1 MKPAGEWDILN
12 PVKLTARQIER
23 LVKQGEIVKTEC
35 KDASWGLPDSLWESY
50 SSFANTDGGVIL
62 LGVKEVDRKFS
73 IAGVP
78 KAATLIKR
86 FWDGVNNRE
95 KVSVNIL
102 FDRHVYSVKCRGRDV
117 VVIEVPRADRQD
129 RPVYIGKDM
138 FSGTFRRNG
147 EGDYHCPRE
156 SVKAMVRDACVETA
170 DACLLEELTVDD
182 LCPKTIRSYRN
193 RFKSK
198 KPEHVWN
205 DLPDEEFL
213 VRIRA
218 ARRGEDGKVHPNIAG
233 LVCFAEFGQ
242 IMDVLPDFFLDYRE
256 KLSTDTRWTDR
267 VAAHDANWSGNIY
280 DFYMMIYDRI
290 TSHVKVPFELDADGL
305 RVEENEIHKSLRELL
320 ANALIHA
327 DYHGRRGIIIEKQA
341 QTISFAN
348 PGIFRVNKAVA
359 VEGGTSDARNSHI
372 FNIFALVDIGER
384 SGTGLADLYGHWKK
398 NNLPAPVITE
408 EYDPDRVKITVY
420 TDSDQDPTK
429 TRPRPVQD
437 PTKSAPEVPQKCP
450 KGAPEVPQECSK
462 SAQDRPKTGPRLT
475 QDRPKLG
482 PKSAQDQSEIG
493 PRKDGVL
500 PDSTIIVPSELRNE
514 LASVRQVY
522 KAIVANPK
530 ATYRGLAVQ
539 LDFAKDTIGRAIAI
553 LIRLKLIRR
562 EGNKQT
568 GHWEVIG

>member
-1 MKPAGEWDILN
+1 LTGNAAILAAHEKTLTGGWKCRRLEGGCPSQGCAPLGQRVACPLNAAIPKLPQNRDSRLKPAGEWGILIS
-12 PVKLTARQIER
+12 VKLTAKQIER
-23 LVKQGEIVKTEC
+23 LVKQGEIVHTEC
-35 KDASWGLPDSLWESY
+35 KEASGGLPDALWESY

-73 IAGVP
+73 ITGVP

-129 RPVYIGKDM
+129 RPVYVGKDM

-170 DACLLEELTVDD
+170 DACLLDELTVDD
-182 LCPKTIRSYRN
+182 LCSKTIRSYRN

-205 DLPDEEFL
+205 DLSDEEFL

-218 ARRGEDGKVHPNIAG
+218 ARRGEDGKVHPNLAG

-267 VAAHDANWSGNIY
+267 VAAHDATWSGNIY

-290 TSHVKVPFELDADGL
+290 TSHVKMPFELDAEGL

-320 ANALIHA
+320 ANALVHA
-327 DYHGRRGIIIEKQA
+327 DYHGRRGIVIEKQA
-341 QTISFAN
+341 QTITFAN
-348 PGIFRVNKAVA
+348 PGTFRVNRAVA

-398 NNLPAPVITE
+398 NNLPEPVITE
-408 EYDPDRVKITVY
+408 EYDPDRVRITVY
-420 TDSDQDPTK
+420 TD
-429 TRPRPVQD
+429 PVQD
-437 PTKSAPEVPQKCP
+437 PTNQP
-450 KGAPEVPQECSK
+450 KVPQEC
-462 SAQDRPKTGPRLT
+462 
-475 QDRPKLG
+475 
-482 PKSAQDQSEIG
+482 PKSA
-493 PRKDGVL
+493 PRVPQGIMD
-500 PDSTIIVPSELRNE
+500 VPS
-514 LASVRQVY
+514 SVKQVY
-522 KAIVANPK
+522 AEMLRDVNITHRGLESKLGLSKTTIRK
-530 ATYRGLAVQ
+530 ATATLIQRG
-539 LDFAKDTIGRAIAI
+539 
-553 LIRLKLIRR
+553 LIRR
-562 EGNKQT
+562 VGSRFG
-568 GHWEVIG
+568 GHWEVIRQA

>member
-1 MKPAGEWDILN
+1 M
-12 PVKLTARQIER
+12 
-23 LVKQGEIVKTEC
+23 
-35 KDASWGLPDSLWESY
+35 
-50 SSFANTDGGVIL
+50 
-62 LGVKEVDRKFS
+62 
-73 IAGVP
+73 
-78 KAATLIKR
+78 
-86 FWDGVNNRE
+86 
-95 KVSVNIL
+95 
-102 FDRHVYSVKCRGRDV
+102 
-117 VVIEVPRADRQD
+117 
-129 RPVYIGKDM
+129 
-138 FSGTFRRNG
+138 
-147 EGDYHCPRE
+147 
-156 SVKAMVRDACVETA
+156 
-170 DACLLEELTVDD
+170 
-182 LCPKTIRSYRN
+182 
-193 RFKSK
+193 
-198 KPEHVWN
+198 
-205 DLPDEEFL
+205 
-213 VRIRA
+213 
-218 ARRGEDGKVHPNIAG
+218 HPNIAG

-267 VAAHDANWSGNIY
+267 VAAHDATWSGNIY

-327 DYHGRRGIIIEKQA
+327 DYHGRRGIVIEKQA
-341 QTISFAN
+341 HTISFAN

-398 NNLPAPVITE
+398 NNLSAPVIAE

-429 TRPRPVQD
+429 TRPRPDQS
-437 PTKSAPEVPQKCP
+437 TQSAPEVPQKCP
-450 KGAPEVPQECSK
+450 KGAPEVPQECPK
-462 SAQDRPKTGPRLT
+462 SAQDRPKTGPRLA

-539 LDFAKDTIGRAIAI
+539 LDFAKDTIGRAIAT
-553 LIRLKLIRR
+553 LIRLKIIRR